1 MRVLLIGATGK
12 VGRPILR
19 ELVNRGHDVTVLVRN
34 PAPLAEEFPALRAVP
49 GDVFDQGLVAAA
61 ARGCDVIIS
70 SVALRDAAQADRDPV
85 ALTRALA
92 AVAADQDTRWISLGG
107 AGSLEVAPGVPFVD
121 TPEFPAAARPESDG
135 FRNALTELRERAPA
149 GLRWTVV
156 SPPVLID
163 VDAARTGSYRT
174 GTDTL
179 LRGPDGSSAISAA
192 DLAVAVADEAER
204 AGHVR
209 ARFTVGY

>member
-19 ELVNRGHDVTVLVRN
+19 ELASRGHDVTVLVRN
-34 PAPLAEEFPALRAVP
+34 PAPLAGEFPTVRAVP
-49 GDVFDQGLVAAA
+49 GDVFDQDLVAAT

-70 SVALRDAAQADRDPV
+70 SVAMRDAAQADRDPV
-85 ALTRALA
+85 ALTRVLA

-107 AGSLEVAPGVPFVD
+107 AGSLEVAPGVQFVD
-121 TPEFPAAARPESDG
+121 TPGFPAVARPESDG
-135 FRNALTELRERAPA
+135 FRNALTELRERTPT

-156 SPPVLID
+156 SPPVLIE
-163 VDAARTGSYRT
+163 VDGPRTGAYRM
-174 GTDTL
+174 GTDAL
-179 LRGPDGSSAISAA
+179 LRRPDGSSAISAA
-192 DLAVAVADEAER
+192 DLAVAVVDEAER

>member
-12 VGRPILR
+12 VGRPVLR
-19 ELVNRGHDVTVLVRN
+19 ELVSRGHDVTVLVRD
-34 PAPLAEEFPALRAVP
+34 PAPLAGEFTAVRAVA
-49 GDVFDQGLVAAA
+49 GDVFDQDLLADTAG
-61 ARGCDVIIS
+61 GCDLIIS
-70 SVALRDAAQADRDPV
+70 SVAMRDAAQAGRDPV
-85 ALTRALA
+85 ALTRVLA

-107 AGSLEVAPGVPFVD
+107 AGSLQAAPGVAFVD

-135 FRNALTELRERAPA
+135 FRNALAELRERAPA
-149 GLRWTVV
+149 GLSWTVI

-163 VDAARTGSYRT
+163 AGAPRTGTYRIA
-174 GTDTL
+174 TDTL
-179 LRGPDGSSAISAA
+179 LRTPDGSSVISAA
-192 DLAVAVADEAER
+192 DLAVAVVDEAER

>member
-1 MRVLLIGATGK
+1 MRILLVGATGK

-19 ELVNRGHDVTVLVRN
+19 ELVRRGHDVTVLVRD
-34 PAPLAEEFPALRAVP
+34 PAPLAGEFAGVRAVA
-49 GDVFDQGLVAAA
+49 GDVFDQDLLADT

-70 SVALRDAAQADRDPV
+70 SVAMRDAAQAGRDPV
-85 ALTRALA
+85 VLTKVLA
-92 AVAADQDTRWISLGG
+92 GVAASQDVRWISLGG
-107 AGSLEVAPGVPFVD
+107 AGSLEVAPGVQFVD
-121 TPEFPAAARPESDG
+121 TPDFPAVARPESDG
-135 FRNALTELRERAPA
+135 FRNALTELHERAPGA
-149 GLRWTVV
+149 LRWTVV

-163 VDAARTGSYRT
+163 TNAPRTGTYRI

-179 LRGPDGSSAISAA
+179 LRRPDGSSAISAA
-192 DLAVAVADEAER
+192 DLAVAVVDEAER